1 MTQQPPG
8 VALALSRAP
17 ATPFSP
23 FSPLRLVAALALA
36 IGLQS
41 AALASPAGDIADLK
55 KALAAMKSDYDRRI
69 GTLEAQ
75 LHDTQAELAKSK
87 AAAPVTA
94 GASSP
99 APVVATVDTSV
110 AAPTGASASDTS
122 LAAPGGTSVSDASLA
137 APGGTSASDA
147 SLAAP
152 AGASASDTS
161 LAAPAGAS
169 VAGGANAFNPSI
181 SLILSGT
188 YAHTSQDPGQA
199 RITGFAL
206 PPGAEIGVGSRGFS
220 LAESELAL
228 AANIDPWLA
237 GNINLSITG
246 DDTISAEEAFITTT
260 ALPSGLVLKAG
271 RFFSGVGYLNSQHSH
286 TWDFVDAPVA
296 YQAMLGTQYAD
307 DGVQLHWLAPTDQY
321 MEFGLEAGRGRGF
334 PGDGSSRNAA
344 GMTAFTFHTGG
355 DIGDSISWRGGLSLL
370 QASANGQTL
379 TESAVDDISA
389 TGAFSGRTR
398 VVVADGVM
406 KWSPNGN
413 ATHTYFKLQGEYLQ
427 SRRDGNVTLSE
438 SPAALHQI
446 QSGGYIQGVY
456 QFMPMWRVG
465 LRTERLDPGHVNWAL
480 NDDANLSQNFHPT
493 KNSIMFDF
501 SESEFARFRVQFA
514 QDRTRQGFVDNQWL
528 LQYQTAL
535 GAHGAH
541 AY

>member
-1 MTQQPPG
+1 
-8 VALALSRAP
+8 VP
-17 ATPFSP
+17 A
-23 FSPLRLVAALALA
+23 
-36 IGLQS
+36 
-41 AALASPAGDIADLK
+41 
-55 KALAAMKSDYDRRI
+55 
-69 GTLEAQ
+69 
-75 LHDTQAELAKSK
+75 
-87 AAAPVTA
+87 
-94 GASSP
+94 
-99 APVVATVDTSV
+99 VATVDTSV
-110 AAPTGASASDTS
+110 AAPTGAA
-122 LAAPGGTSVSDASLA
+122 
-137 APGGTSASDA
+137 
-147 SLAAP
+147 
-152 AGASASDTS
+152 AGA
-161 LAAPAGAS
+161 
-169 VAGGANAFNPSI
+169 ANAFNPSI

-206 PPGAEIGVGSRGFS
+206 PPGANIGVGSRGFS

-237 GNINLSITG
+237 GNINLSVTG
-246 DDTISAEEAFITTT
+246 DDRISAEEAFITTT
-260 ALPSGLVLKAG
+260 SLPDGLVLKAG

-286 TWDFVDAPVA
+286 TWDFVDNPLA

-334 PGDGSSRNAA
+334 PGDNSSRNAA
-344 GMTAFTFHTGG
+344 GMAAFTFHTGG

-370 QASANGQTL
+370 QTQSNGQAL
-379 TESAVDDISA
+379 TDDAYGVPDA
-389 TGAFSGRTR
+389 TAAFSGRTR

-406 KWSPNGN
+406 KWAPSGN
-413 ATHTYFKLQGEYLQ
+413 ATRTYFKLQGEYLQ
-427 SRRDGNVTLSE
+427 SRRNGNLTEIADGPL
-438 SPAALHQI
+438 ALHQV

-465 LRTERLDPGHVNWAL
+465 LRTERLDPGHDNWAL
-480 NDDANLSQNFHPT
+480 APGFADNYHPT
-493 KNSIMFDF
+493 KNSLMVDF

-514 QDRTRQGFVDNQWL
+514 QDRSRQGFVDNQWL

>member
-1 MTQQPPG
+1 MYVPFAGT
-8 VALALSRAP
+8 RAP
-17 ATPFSP
+17 SSSARALR
-23 FSPLRLVAALALA
+23 PLAALLLA
-36 IGLQS
+36 AGLHN
-41 AALASPAGDIADLK
+41 AALASPASDIAELK
-55 KALAAMKSDYDRRI
+55 KALAAMKSDYDKRI
-69 GTLEAQ
+69 GALESQ
-75 LHDTQAELAKSK
+75 LHDTQAQLAQAKATS
-87 AAAPVTA
+87 AAAPVA
-94 GASSP
+94 AASAAAP
-99 APVVATVDTSV
+99 APVVAEAPAPVAPAPAVAAVDTS
-110 AAPTGASASDTS
+110 ANAPTGA
-122 LAAPGGTSVSDASLA
+122 
-137 APGGTSASDA
+137 
-147 SLAAP
+147 P
-152 AGASASDTS
+152 AG
-161 LAAPAGAS
+161 
-169 VAGGANAFNPSI
+169 GGNAFNPSI

-206 PPGAEIGVGSRGFS
+206 PPGAEVGVGSRGFS

-237 GNINLSITG
+237 GNINLSISG
-246 DDTISAEEAFITTT
+246 DNSIEAEEAFITTT
-260 ALPSGLVLKAG
+260 TLPAGLVLKAG

-286 TWDFVDAPVA
+286 TWDFVDNPIA

-307 DGVQLHWLAPTDQY
+307 DGVQLHWLAPTDTY

-334 PGDGSSRNAA
+334 PGDDGSRNAA

-370 QASANGQTL
+370 QASANDQAL
-379 TESAVDDISA
+379 TENAFGTQDA
-389 TGAFSGRTR
+389 TARFNGRTR

-406 KWSPNGN
+406 KWAPNGN
-413 ATHTYFKLQGEYLQ
+413 ATHTYLKLQGEWLQ
-427 SRRDGNVTLSE
+427 SRRDGNLSDIAS
-438 SPAALHQI
+438 SPFALHQV

-465 LRTERLDPGHVNWAL
+465 LRTERLDPGHDNWAL
-480 NDDANLSQNFHPT
+480 ASGQSDDFHPT
-493 KNSIMFDF
+493 KNSVMVDF
-501 SESEFARFRVQFA
+501 SESEFARIRLQFA

>member
-1 MTQQPPG
+1 MFAKP
-8 VALALSRAP
+8 LAAARAP
-17 ATPFSP
+17 ASP
-23 FSPLRLVAALALA
+23 FPPSRLVAALALA
-36 IGLQS
+36 VGLQS
-41 AALASPAGDIADLK
+41 AALASPASDIADLK
-55 KALAAMKSDYDRRI
+55 KALAAMKSDYDKRL
-69 GTLEAQ
+69 GALESQ
-75 LHDTQAELAKSK
+75 LHDTQAELAKAK
-87 AAAPVTA
+87 AVNAAAPVA
-94 GASSP
+94 AASANANANAVAEAP
-99 APVVATVDTSV
+99 AAVAPIAAPPVVAVDTSV
-110 AAPTGASASDTS
+110 AAPTGAS
-122 LAAPGGTSVSDASLA
+122 GGNAT
-137 APGGTSASDA
+137 
-147 SLAAP
+147 
-152 AGASASDTS
+152 
-161 LAAPAGAS
+161 
-169 VAGGANAFNPSI
+169 AFNPQI

-199 RITGFAL
+199 RITGFAR

-271 RFFSGVGYLNSQHSH
+271 RFFSGIGYLNSQHSH

-334 PGDGSSRNAA
+334 PGDNGSRNAA

-355 DIGDSISWRGGLSLL
+355 DIGDSTSWRAGLSYL
-370 QASANGQTL
+370 QASASGQAL
-379 TESAVDDISA
+379 DDVGSGGQA
-389 TGAFSGRTR
+389 LAEQFSGRTH
-398 VVVADGVM
+398 VVVADGVL
-406 KWSPNGN
+406 KWAPHGN
-413 ATHTYFKLQGEYLQ
+413 ATHTYFKLQGEYIQ
-427 SRRDGNVTLSE
+427 SQRSGDLAVDGDA
-438 SPAALHQI
+438 PAGLHQT

-465 LRTERLDPGHVNWAL
+465 LRTERLDPGHANYGANDFAL
-480 NDDANLSQNFHPT
+480 SGANYHPT
-493 KNSIMFDF
+493 KNSIMVDF
-501 SESEFARFRVQFA
+501 SESEFARFRLQFA
-514 QDRTRQGFVDNQWL
+514 QDRTRQGFVDNQFL

>member
-1 MTQQPPG
+1 MLPISTD
-8 VALALSRAP
+8 AAA
-17 ATPFSP
+17 SP
-23 FSPLRLVAALALA
+23 FRPLRLVAALTLA
-36 IGLQS
+36 FGLHG
-41 AALASPAGDIADLK
+41 AALASPVTDIAELK
-55 KALAAMKSDYDRRI
+55 QAMAAMKSNYDKRI
-69 GTLEAQ
+69 GALETA
-75 LHDTQAELAKSK
+75 LHDTQDQLAKANSAGAAQAPVAT
-87 AAAPVTA
+87 AAASGPAPLPVVA
-94 GASSP
+94 DASAPVVPP
-99 APVVATVDTSV
+99 APVAAVDTSGN
-110 AAPTGASASDTS
+110 APNGA
-122 LAAPGGTSVSDASLA
+122 
-137 APGGTSASDA
+137 
-147 SLAAP
+147 
-152 AGASASDTS
+152 
-161 LAAPAGAS
+161 
-169 VAGGANAFNPSI
+169 AGGGSFNPQI

-206 PPGAEIGVGSRGFS
+206 PPGAEIGTGTRGFS

-260 ALPSGLVLKAG
+260 ALPDGLVLKAG
-271 RFFSGVGYLNSQHSH
+271 RFFSGIGYLNSQHSH
-286 TWDFVDAPVA
+286 TWDFVDNPIA

-334 PGDGSSRNAA
+334 PGDDGSRNAA

-355 DIGDSISWRGGLSLL
+355 DIGDSVSWRGGLSLL
-370 QASANGQTL
+370 QASANDQTL
-379 TESAVDDISA
+379 TEDAFGQLGA
-389 TGAFSGRTR
+389 TGLFSGRTR
-398 VVVADGVM
+398 VIVADGVM

-427 SRRDGNVTLSE
+427 SRRSGNLAETADGPL
-438 SPAALHQI
+438 ALHQV
-446 QSGGYIQGVY
+446 QSGGYVQGVY

-465 LRTERLDPGHVNWAL
+465 LRTERLDPGHLNWAL
-480 NDDANLSQNFHPT
+480 APGLSDDFHPT
-493 KNSIMFDF
+493 KNSVMVDF
-501 SESEFARFRVQFA
+501 SQSEFARIRLQVA
-514 QDRTRQGFVDNQWL
+514 QDRTRQGYVDNQWL

>member
-1 MTQQPPG
+1 MFQQPP
-8 VALALSRAP
+8 ALARNS
-17 ATPFSP
+17 ATPFH
-23 FSPLRLVAALALA
+23 PLRLVAALVLG

-41 AALASPAGDIADLK
+41 AALASPASDIADLK
-55 KALAAMKSDYDRRI
+55 KALAAMKSDYDKRI

-75 LHDTQAELAKSK
+75 LHDTQAELAKAK

-94 GASSP
+94 AVSVPAPIVAEAPAPAAP

-110 AAPTGASASDTS
+110 AAPTGA
-122 LAAPGGTSVSDASLA
+122 P
-137 APGGTSASDA
+137 
-147 SLAAP
+147 
-152 AGASASDTS
+152 
-161 LAAPAGAS
+161 
-169 VAGGANAFNPSI
+169 AGGANAFNPSI

-206 PPGAEIGVGSRGFS
+206 PPGADIGVGSRGFS

-246 DDTISAEEAFITTT
+246 DDKISAEEAFITTT
-260 ALPSGLVLKAG
+260 ALPNGFVLKAG
-271 RFFSGVGYLNSQHSH
+271 RFFSGIGYLNSQHSH
-286 TWDFVDAPVA
+286 TWDFVDNPIA
-296 YQAMLGTQYAD
+296 YQAMLGTQYGD

-334 PGDGSSRNAA
+334 PGDDSSRNAA

-370 QASANGQTL
+370 QTQSNGQAL
-379 TESAVDDISA
+379 TFSGADDA
-389 TGAFSGRTR
+389 TPTVGFTGRTR
-398 VVVADGVM
+398 VAVADGVL
-406 KWSPNGN
+406 KWAPNGN
-413 ATHTYFKLQGEYLQ
+413 ATRTYFKLQGEYLQ
-427 SRRDGNVTLSE
+427 SRRSGDLSGLLGT
-438 SPAALHQI
+438 SDTSLRQV
-446 QSGGYIQGVY
+446 QSGGYVQGVW

-465 LRTERLDPGHVNWAL
+465 LRTERLDPGHSNYG
-480 NDDANLSQNFHPT
+480 DATGVLLSTGYHPT
-493 KNSIMFDF
+493 KNSLMFDF

-541 AY
+541 SY